1 MTTDN
6 QQATDAGFLSGV
18 RQDWQADKAKAAVKH
33 LTSLVDPERY
43 VGDLISLEY
52 GSANILIHDYRKSVV
67 DGIPHGCLLLATRIT
82 PEEPEINDP
91 TYERM
96 ALILLRVTGGVPLRS
111 DIDVEKARLEAVKRA
126 HDTGQNYDESAHT
139 DQFTL
144 DMLRYAGAKCRV
156 LGTFTMYQ
164 EDPPQGEW
172 RIHFGGDL
180 DNFYAGQGMKIY
192 KPHGDALRRIVNYRD
207 SHQAKVTPTHIG
219 RVRYSA
225 AVKRDTPESVP
236 VEITADDMIA
246 QRTALFGM
254 TRSGKSNT
262 TKTIAAAI
270 FKLRENSGGQR
281 VGQLIFDPNG
291 EYANDNPQDQGCLRN
306 IQYEVVGAK
315 GEVQTYGSYEHPNDP
330 DRNITKFNFY
340 GDREPGT
347 FQTNIE
353 GARTSLEPLRQG
365 KQIINDALAEETG
378 GYISAFTAAD
388 VFGGD
393 DTPTEGEYTRLRRR
407 LFFYRAILVEA
418 GFDHPAWPA
427 DARGLFN
434 KDLRSRMRG
443 EPTLAQYIVH
453 LETGT
458 MSWDLAGNF
467 SRDFAAWVKKDV
479 FKTYDTSYAQKKDD
493 GRKWSDTHLLGL
505 LRMYDNTRG
514 LSVMQRTRDWHH
526 LESNDDYAES
536 IVRQV
541 REGNLVIVD
550 QLLGDPKMNRQAAE
564 RISRRLFEAQQ
575 RSFINPKIDPETNR
589 VLPAPSRGGLC

>member
-6 QQATDAGFLSGV
+6 QQATGEGFLAGV
-18 RQDWQADKAKAAVKH
+18 HDNWQADRARAAVKQ

-52 GSANILIHDYRKSVV
+52 GSANILIHDYRKSIV

-82 PEEPEINDP
+82 PEEPEITDP

-96 ALILLRVTGGVPLRS
+96 ALILLRVTGGVALRS
-111 DIDVEKARLEAVKRA
+111 DMDVEKARLEAVKRA
-126 HDTGQNYDESAHT
+126 HDTGQNYDESTHT

-144 DMLRYAGAKCRV
+144 DMLRYAGARCRV

-164 EDPPQGEW
+164 ENPPQGEW
-172 RIHFGGDL
+172 RVHFGGDL

-192 KPHGDALRRIVNYRD
+192 KPRGEVLRRIVNYHSSD
-207 SHQAKVTPTHIG
+207 GVSVTPTRIG

-270 FKLRENSGGQR
+270 FKLRAESVGQR

-306 IQYEVVGAK
+306 IQYEVADAE
-315 GEVQTYGSYEHPNDP
+315 GEVQTYGSYRHPNDP
-330 DRNITKFNFY
+330 NRNITKFNFY
-340 GDREPGT
+340 GDQEPAA
-347 FQTNIE
+347 FQTDVE
-353 GARTSLEPLRQG
+353 EVRESLEPLRQG

-393 DTPTEGEYTRLRRR
+393 DTPSQGEYIRIRRR
-407 LFFYRAILVEA
+407 LFFYRAILAEA
-418 GFDHPAWPA
+418 GFQSPARPA
-427 DARGLFN
+427 NANGLFN
-434 KDLRSRMRG
+434 QTIRDLMNS
-443 EPTLAQYIVH
+443 ESTLAQYVP
-453 LETGT
+453 LLTGGN
-458 MSWDLAGNF
+458 MSWDLAGSF
-467 SRDFAAWVKKDV
+467 SRAFADWVKETS
-479 FKTYDTSYAQKKDD
+479 FKNYDTELVSEVSAPLSAAKLCDD
-493 GRKWSDTHLLGL
+493 R
-505 LRMYDNTRG
+505 RNNT
-514 LSVMQRTRDWHH
+514 
-526 LESNDDYAES
+526 
-536 IVRQV
+536 
-541 REGNLVIVD
+541 
-550 QLLGDPKMNRQAAE
+550 
-564 RISRRLFEAQQ
+564 
-575 RSFINPKIDPETNR
+575 
-589 VLPAPSRGGLC
+589 